1 MIPHEN
7 IFSSIKTQSVE
18 DVITMGNGKQERS
31 GVAGDVKGSG
41 KVYGRREN
49 CENSSCHPFE
59 ILGSVFIVTSPV
71 SRYFTRGAFETVT
84 LLDGMVVIDI
94 HEMRALGTH
103 IGRGA
108 FLTLLHI

>member
-71 SRYFTRGAFETVT
+71 SRYFTRQAFETVT
-84 LLDGMVVIDI
+84 LLDGLGVIDI
-94 HEMRALGTH
+94 HGNEGTWYTH
-103 IGRGA
+103 WEA
-108 FLTLLHI
+108 VFLTLLHS